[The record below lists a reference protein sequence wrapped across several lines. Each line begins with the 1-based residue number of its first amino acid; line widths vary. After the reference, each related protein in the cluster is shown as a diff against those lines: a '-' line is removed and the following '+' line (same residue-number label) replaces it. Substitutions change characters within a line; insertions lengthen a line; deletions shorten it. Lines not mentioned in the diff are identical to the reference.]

1 MVYGENPKYYK
12 WTISNFREGNMYTID
27 SFQELIDKKFP
38 EEKITILEFNG
49 VNGPISFKCELCGHI
64 TTLKQG
70 QYLNH
75 KKKKLACMNC
85 HNNKD
90 NIQKDYR
97 NKINYLLKKHSDLEV
112 IVPFTMVTKDMVFR
126 CKKCGNVFNRKPNV
140 FLKSQKCP
148 YCESRSKLKPHNVFL
163 EDVKKLY
170 GEDYEILDRYKD
182 SYTKIKVRHS
192 CGFIYFTTPHN
203 LLNGKQCPQCKRKIS
218 KGEKAITKF
227 LELRKINFRT
237 QYPIEVQ
244 EHHFSFDFFLPDY
257 NLFIEFQGQQ
267 HYEPI
272 SYFGGEEK
280 FKKQQ
285 VNDDIKRLW
294 CKTHNFSL
302 LEIKYTDINN
312 IETILLNTLKLN
324 D

>member
-75 KKKKLACMNC
+75 KRKKLACMNC

-112 IVPFTMVTKDMVFR
+112 IV
-126 CKKCGNVFNRKPNV
+126 
-140 FLKSQKCP
+140 
-148 YCESRSKLKPHNVFL
+148 
-163 EDVKKLY
+163 
-170 GEDYEILDRYKD
+170 
-182 SYTKIKVRHS
+182 
-192 CGFIYFTTPHN
+192 
-203 LLNGKQCPQCKRKIS
+203 LLQ
-218 KGEKAITKF
+218 
-227 LELRKINFRT
+227 
-237 QYPIEVQ
+237 
-244 EHHFSFDFFLPDY
+244 
-257 NLFIEFQGQQ
+257 
-267 HYEPI
+267 
-272 SYFGGEEK
+272 
-280 FKKQQ
+280 
-285 VNDDIKRLW
+285 W
-294 CKTHNFSL
+294 
-302 LEIKYTDINN
+302 
-312 IETILLNTLKLN
+312 
-324 D
+324 